1 MDKCYIANGGREL
14 VIGGKLTILPGAV
27 VEGLEAAQT
36 AKAANVDEST
46 ANTVAA
52 LREDLN
58 AVIRALKGAGLM
70 EADPK
75 AEEAAET
82 E

>member
-27 VEGLEAAQT
+27 VEGLEAVQT
-36 AKAANVDEST
+36 ARAANVDEST
-46 ANTVAA
+46 ASTIAA

-58 AVIRALKGAGLM
+58 AVIRTLKDAGLM
-70 EADPK
+70 EDGPE
-75 AEEAAET
+75 AEETAEM

>member
-58 AVIRALKGAGLM
+58 AVISALKGAGLM